1 MKVFSI
7 PIADGFSS
15 VSEIVTFS
23 SESVI
28 ECRIVKVEDDN
39 IALEENEQF
48 IVAVTSVQ
56 PNVIIGA
63 IDTANVTIIDNDG
76 KSI

>member
-1 MKVFSI
+1 M
-7 PIADGFSS
+7 
-15 VSEIVTFS
+15 TFS

-48 IVAVTSVQ
+48 IVSVTSVQ

-76 KSI
+76 K